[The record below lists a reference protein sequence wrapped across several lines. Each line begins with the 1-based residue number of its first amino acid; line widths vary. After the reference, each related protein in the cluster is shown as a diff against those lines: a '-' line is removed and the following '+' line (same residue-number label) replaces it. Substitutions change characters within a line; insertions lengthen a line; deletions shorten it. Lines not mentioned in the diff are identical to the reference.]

1 MDMTGLSIRRLR
13 SASFLALALVA
24 GCASAAG
31 MPGTDT
37 EDHAGGIERWECG
50 DFIYGCKSRCP
61 VSLMAN
67 TNPGHST
74 GTVQF
79 AGIVEQANFRIRG
92 LTRRWDWCRDADDG
106 YACAFVLSADGTGK
120 YYDFSGGAR
129 SARASDL
136 FKCMRRP
143 VGNEDD
149 SGLPL
154 D

>member
-1 MDMTGLSIRRLR
+1 MTGLSIRRLR

-37 EDHAGGIERWECG
+37 EDQSAGGIERWECG

-74 GTVQF
+74 GTVKF
-79 AGIVEQANFRIRG
+79 AGIVEIAKFRIQG
-92 LTRRWDWCRDADDG
+92 LTRRWDWCRDADGG
-106 YACAFVLSADGTGK
+106 YACAFVLSADDTGK
-120 YYDFSGGAR
+120 YYDFSGAAR
-129 SARASDL
+129 STGPSGL
-136 FKCMRRP
+136 FKCVRRP
-143 VGNEDD
+143 VDD